1 MFLLGSLA
9 YLTAATHG
17 LVEEC
22 EEIKATFNLDPEK
35 VTAFFL
41 VLDNSVSFG
50 KPLRTKS
57 HHEASLTL

>member
-35 VTAFFL
+35 VTAFFF
-41 VLDNSVSFG
+41 ST
-50 KPLRTKS
+50 R
-57 HHEASLTL
+57 

>member
-35 VTAFFL
+35 VTVFFL
-41 VLDNSVSFG
+41 VPDNTVSFEE
-50 KPLRTKS
+50 PL
-57 HHEASLTL
+57 